1 MDLARKLKK
10 AMVALLVADKDV
22 DAAKTE
28 TRKRHAT
35 QIRRVAKAKALKAA
49 KRVKRAK
56 TQKQMRDLGINY

>member
-22 DAAKTE
+22 NAAKSERRQRAAT
-28 TRKRHAT
+28 HA
-35 QIRRVAKAKALKAA
+35 RRLAEAKALKAA